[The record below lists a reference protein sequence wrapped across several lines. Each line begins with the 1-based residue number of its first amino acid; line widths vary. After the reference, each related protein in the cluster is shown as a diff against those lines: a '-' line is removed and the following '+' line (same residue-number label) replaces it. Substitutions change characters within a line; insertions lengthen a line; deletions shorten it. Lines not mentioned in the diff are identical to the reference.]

1 MWVEAVSFLLK
12 KNVDFGDCAGVS
24 FPCHTPSK
32 IPCLRSFACTVLQSH
47 HICSFLAP
55 ILLPSPDLTA
65 LLTSTYI
72 VCDRSHF
79 QLCTCLQITA
89 HPVPGISVQLLK
101 LLVTSLPHHSPF
113 QLLSLFAIIF
123 CLHQSL
129 TCSLFT

>member
-1 MWVEAVSFLLK
+1 MLILGTVQE
-12 KNVDFGDCAGVS
+12 
-24 FPCHTPSK
+24 FPFHATLHPKYHASGHLPAQCS
-32 IPCLRSFACTVLQSH
+32 SH
-47 HICSFLAP
+47 ITSALSLHPFFF
-55 ILLPSPDLTA
+55 PSPDLTA

-89 HPVPGISVQLLK
+89 HPVPGISAQLLK